1 MRQYDKAHEP
11 MARKRGWPVH
21 GWINLDKPT
30 GISSAKAVAIV
41 RRVFNAAKAGH
52 GGTLDPLASGV
63 LPIALGEAT
72 KTVSFAMSQQK
83 SYEFELAWGTETS
96 TDDSEGVV
104 TRQSDHRP
112 DAVSVDSALG
122 YYQGH
127 INQVPPL
134 YSAAKI
140 NGKRAYDL
148 ARNAKKGSPPV
159 TLAARQIHI
168 GSFRRLFSNETHA
181 RFFVACGKGTYIRA
195 LARDLGRDLDT
206 AAHVTAL
213 RRLSVG
219 QFHATNAIS
228 LDFLETLTHSAAAF
242 EHLHPVLSALDDIP
256 ALPISGNE
264 ASSLRHGQTLPA
276 ISAAARSRFEVLLT
290 GATAIA
296 IEGDRPVALVVI
308 KAGAVCPIRVL
319 NI

>member
-1 MRQYDKAHEP
+1 
-11 MARKRGWPVH
+11 MARKRGNPIH
-21 GWINLDKPT
+21 GWINLDKPI

-41 RRVFNAAKAGH
+41 RRVFDAAKAGH

-72 KTVSFAMSQQK
+72 KTVSFAMSKQK
-83 SYEFELAWGTETS
+83 SYEFELAWGAETT
-96 TDDSEGVV
+96 TDDSEGQI
-104 TRQSDHRP
+104 TRRSNHRP
-112 DAVSVDSALG
+112 DAVAVDSALAQ
-122 YYQGH
+122 YRGH
-127 INQVPPL
+127 IDQVPPL
-134 YSAAKI
+134 YSAVKLE
-140 NGKRAYDL
+140 GRRAYHL
-148 ARNAKKGSPPV
+148 ARNAKNGVPSV
-159 TLAARQIHI
+159 TLAARQIQI
-168 GSFRRLFSNETHA
+168 ESFRLLSSNTTHA
-181 RFFVACGKGTYIRA
+181 RFFVVCGKGAYIRA

-219 QFHATNAIS
+219 QFHADYSIS

-264 ASSLRHGQTLPA
+264 ANKLRHGQTLPA
-276 ISAAARSRFEVLLT
+276 ISATARDRFQALLT
-290 GATAIA
+290 GVTAIA
-296 IEGDRPVALVVI
+296 VEGNRPVALVVI
-308 KAGAVCPIRVL
+308 KSGAVCPVRVL